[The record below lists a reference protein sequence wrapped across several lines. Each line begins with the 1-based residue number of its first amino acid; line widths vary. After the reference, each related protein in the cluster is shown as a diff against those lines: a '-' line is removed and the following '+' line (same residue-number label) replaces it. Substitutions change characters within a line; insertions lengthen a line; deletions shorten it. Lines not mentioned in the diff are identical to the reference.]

1 MDAYASSSRSAHVS
15 GASSCSLA
23 TLSASPSRCSGT
35 AVSLRRFSMSSGP
48 STVMIRRAGELS
60 ERMMTGQ
67 SLGAKQVAIASAR
80 TPAQSRNVTPARSRT
95 SRSIRS
101 SRTRAACCR
110 NSPAARRSS
119 APPRM
124 SVQTAGASR
133 QLGREG
139 RRHRPNGLVRD
150 PCRRDDITL
159 SDKSI
164 QGERAQSRRPVL
176 IVSPGPGQQVRH
188 MTTVARKTWPHTG
201 TSHGHGQA

>member
-1 MDAYASSSRSAHVS
+1 MGAWPWAAGHYPDRRPAPRRPEVLRLRTPRRTRAAGRWGCNVGLPPCFRQVQMDAYASSSRSAHVS

-23 TLSASPSRCSGT
+23 TPSDSPSRCSGP
-35 AVSLRRFSMSSGP
+35 APSLRRFSMSSGP
-48 STVMIRRAGELS
+48 NTVMIRRAGELS

-67 SLGAKQVAIASAR
+67 PLGAKQVAIASAR

-124 SVQTAGASR
+124 SVQTAGAHDS
-133 QLGREG
+133 LA
-139 RRHRPNGLVRD
+139 
-150 PCRRDDITL
+150 
-159 SDKSI
+159 
-164 QGERAQSRRPVL
+164 ERGDVTAP
-176 IVSPGPGQQVRH
+176 
-188 MTTVARKTWPHTG
+188 TDW
-201 TSHGHGQA
+201 